1 MKVVDQAVDEVLG
14 ARDERA
20 VPVLR
25 VADFESDGWDAV
37 VHPGSLDTAGL
48 AGVDLDD
55 VGLCEL
61 SKTLDAGEG
70 KVGVGP

>member
-1 MKVVDQAVDEVLG
+1 LQIVDQAVDEVLG

-20 VPVLR
+20 VPILR
-25 VADFESDGWDAV
+25 WADFESDRWDAV
-37 VHPGSLDTAGL
+37 VYPGSLDTAGL
-48 AGVDLDD
+48 TGVDLDN

-61 SKTLDAGEG
+61 REALDAGEC

>member
-14 ARDERA
+14 AGDERA

-25 VADFESDGWDAV
+25 GADFEGDGWDAV